1 MLGVALRCD
10 DKVWRGIQR
19 GPLRQVIDRTRA
31 VDAAPVPR
39 PCQLVGALP
48 IGVILVESRIVTVGE
63 ARETV
68 LLVPAHLP
76 GAAFLEKVV
85 DGRIA
90 CGSVAMIIWLML
102 LLHNA
107 AN

>member
-39 PCQLVGALP
+39 PCQLAGSLAA
-48 IGVILVESRIVTVGE
+48 GVILVEARIVAVGE

-90 CGSVAMIIWLML
+90 CQIVEKII
-102 LLHNA
+102 
-107 AN
+107 